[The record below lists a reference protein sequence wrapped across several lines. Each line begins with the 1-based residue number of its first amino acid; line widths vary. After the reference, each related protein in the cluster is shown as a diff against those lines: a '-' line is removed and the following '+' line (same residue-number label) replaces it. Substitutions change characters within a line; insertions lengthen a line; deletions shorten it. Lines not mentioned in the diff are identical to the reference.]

1 MAADETRPSS
11 EAGTDQRWFDRFAT
25 VVDRWVSTPYW
36 FAFSVVLIVLW
47 AIWGPFASFSS
58 VWQLVINTG
67 TTILTFLLV
76 GLAANSSARDS
87 KAVQLKLNAI
97 AAALE
102 DLMENKPEDQRHDDA
117 RELRAAIGLEHEA
130 GS

>member
-1 MAADETRPSS
+1 MPDETRPSS
-11 EAGTDQRWFDRFAT
+11 EAGGGQRWFDRFAT
-25 VVDRWVSTPYW
+25 VVDHWVSSAYW
-36 FAFSVVLIVLW
+36 FAFSVLLVLLW
-47 AIWGPFASFSS
+47 AIWGPFAGFSS

-76 GLAANSSARDS
+76 GLAANAAARS
-87 KAVQLKLNAI
+87 GKAVHLKLNAI

-102 DLMENKPEDQRHDDA
+102 DLMEEKDGEDRRRDA
-117 RELRAAIGLEHEA
+117 EELRAAVGLENET

>member
-1 MAADETRPSS
+1 MTPGSRPSTV
-11 EAGTDQRWFDRFAT
+11 AFA
-25 VVDRWVSTPYW
+25 
-36 FAFSVVLIVLW
+36 AW
-47 AIWGPFASFSS
+47 AIWGPFAKFSS

-87 KAVQLKLNAI
+87 KAAQLKLNAI

-102 DLMENKPEDQRHDDA
+102 DLMEDKAAEQRREDIE
-117 RELRAAIGLEHEA
+117 ELRAAIGLEHEA
-130 GS
+130 SS